1 MVHVQDSTA
10 GSKKND
16 AVRDKKQRVAPV
28 PLLIDD
34 SEAVREMV
42 VKLVPKHYP
51 ELVGAQI
58 LCLCRNRASKAAGNP
73 IPGAI
78 RKANPTERH
87 LAQKCGDEGAHYVL
101 TVALD
106 VWNDLQPNQR
116 IALVDHLLAR
126 CVAVEDESTGEYKYG
141 LRPPQVQEFPEIAA
155 RHGKWNSDLAELGDS
170 LKGK

>member
-1 MVHVQDSTA
+1 MVHIHDA
-10 GSKKND
+10 SKDPNENT
-16 AVRDKKQRVAPV
+16 AVRDKNKKPPPE

-34 SEAVREMV
+34 SDS
-42 VKLVPKHYP
+42 VKEIVHKLIPKHYT
-51 ELVGAQI
+51 ELISAHI

-73 IPGAI
+73 IPGQI

-87 LAQKCGDEGAHYVL
+87 LAQKAGDEGADYVL

-126 CVAVEDESTGEYKYG
+126 CVAVEDDAGDFKYR

-155 RHGKWNSDLAELGDS
+155 RHGKWNDDLVQLGDS

>member
-1 MVHVQDSTA
+1 MVHVHIA
-10 GSKKND
+10 ERSKEND
-16 AVRDKKQRVAPV
+16 AVRDKKQKAAPE
-28 PLLIDD
+28 PLLVDD
-34 SEAVREMV
+34 SDSVREIV
-42 VKLVPKHYP
+42 TKLVPKHYP
-51 ELVGAQI
+51 ELVNCHI

-73 IPGAI
+73 IPGTV

-87 LAQKCGDEGAHYVL
+87 LAQKSGDEGADYVL

-106 VWNDLQPNQR
+106 VWNGLQPNQR

-126 CVAVEDESTGEYKYG
+126 CVAVEDESSGEYKYR

-155 RHGKWNSDLAELGDS
+155 RHGKWNEDLVQLGDS